1 MKKSNL
7 LNDSYY
13 LDSSISFFKSN
24 FEKRLKFLKD
34 KNFLF
39 SEISSF
45 LNNCI
50 DNSKNV
56 FIFSAG
62 NSLISK
68 NLKSVKIF
76 IKEINEN
83 YEIVHNQNI
92 KYVRESNHRNI
103 SECDTILIADIEH
116 QSNPTSNLLEL
127 SKVIKDDAKII
138 ILSKNLIWMTLIK
151 FLKIFL
157 NFSPS
162 KIIFYLRLI

>member
-1 MKKSNL
+1 MNKSNL

-13 LDSSISFFKSN
+13 LNSSISFFKLN
-24 FEKRLKFLKD
+24 FEKRLKFLKN

-50 DNSKNV
+50 DNSKNI

-68 NLKSVKIF
+68 NLKSEKIF

-83 YEIVHNQNI
+83 YEIFII
-92 KYVRESNHRNI
+92 KN
-103 SECDTILIADIEH
+103 
-116 QSNPTSNLLEL
+116 
-127 SKVIKDDAKII
+127 KVCKR
-138 ILSKNLIWMTLIK
+138 T
-151 FLKIFL
+151 
-157 NFSPS
+157 
-162 KIIFYLRLI
+162 